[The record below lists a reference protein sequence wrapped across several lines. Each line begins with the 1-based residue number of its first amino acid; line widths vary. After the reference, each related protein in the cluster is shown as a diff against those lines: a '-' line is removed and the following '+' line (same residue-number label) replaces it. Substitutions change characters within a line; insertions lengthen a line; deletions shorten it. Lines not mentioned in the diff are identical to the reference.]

1 VQYKAQID
9 LLVGLGKVII
19 SITAQQP
26 SDTPQSPLEE
36 DLTSVRTRYDEVWKR
51 LETRN
56 VTLETTVS
64 QMEKYRR
71 LVRNIT
77 IFLGRTEK
85 RLGTLEPVGGDTDTI
100 SRQIS
105 EHKVRFGL
113 TFKRSIVRQ
122 SRQYVSTQTEKE
134 ANKQTDSHGTH
145 TERHKQ
151 AGRQAGGQTDRQR
164 QISRKI
170 F

>member
-1 VQYKAQID
+1 MLQNEAVQYKAQID

-56 VTLETTVS
+56 VTLETTVL

-85 RLGTLEPVGGDTDTI
+85 TLGKLEPVGGDTDTI
-100 SRQIS
+100 RRQIS
-105 EHKVRFGL
+105 EHKVR
-113 TFKRSIVRQ
+113 
-122 SRQYVSTQTEKE
+122 SRV
-134 ANKQTDSHGTH
+134 
-145 TERHKQ
+145 Q
-151 AGRQAGGQTDRQR
+151 AWHCMTIRVILFYA
-164 QISRKI
+164 K
-170 F
+170 